1 MRSTKQVKANGYRN
15 IGIEAKPPSGSCA
28 EPNCPWHGTLSIR
41 GRQFVGKVVK
51 VKAPRTAIIEWEY
64 PHYLTKYERYE
75 RRHSHI
81 AVHSPLCIGTK
92 VGDKVRIAEC
102 RPVSKTKAFVVVER
116 L

>member
-1 MRSTKQVKANGYRN
+1 MRSTKQVKANGHRN
-15 IGIEAKPPSGSCA
+15 IGLDAKAPTGSCT
-28 EPNCPWHGTLSIR
+28 EKMCPWHGTLSLR

-51 VKAPRTAIIEWEY
+51 VKAPRTAIVEWEY
-64 PHYLTKYERYE
+64 PFYIQKYERYE

-81 AVHSPLCIGTK
+81 AVHNPLCIGTK

-102 RPVSKTKAFVVVER
+102 RPVSKTKSFVVIER